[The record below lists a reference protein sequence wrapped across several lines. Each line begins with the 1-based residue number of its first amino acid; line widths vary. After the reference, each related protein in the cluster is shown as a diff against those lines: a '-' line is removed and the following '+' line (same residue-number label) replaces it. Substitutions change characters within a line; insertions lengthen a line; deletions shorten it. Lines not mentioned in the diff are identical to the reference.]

1 MDGPRL
7 YGVGFK
13 SLSCACFSHALRVPC
28 CAENQGRGK
37 SVRCMLVILPLLL
50 LRLRTRDKHDD
61 TAAILTMATTRTTAT
76 TMTRSKS
83 HTANLSRNVV
93 PGELLKVAKTKPG
106 VGSWPHFVQ
115 GPPPP
120 HKEPFEQHLAIR
132 PGAAN
137 TQQLPKRCQHWILK
151 VRYPVFPRLSVMSAS
166 EGGRSG
172 TGTVNRRLCS
182 KASNTLT
189 PKPPKPA
196 QSHPNPLS

>member
-120 HKEPFEQHLAIR
+120 PTKSPLNSTLPSVQALQTHNNFQNAASTGFSRYGIR
-132 PGAAN
+132 YF
-137 TQQLPKRCQHWILK
+137 QD
-151 VRYPVFPRLSVMSAS
+151 F
-166 EGGRSG
+166 
-172 TGTVNRRLCS
+172 
-182 KASNTLT
+182 
-189 PKPPKPA
+189 
-196 QSHPNPLS
+196 QS